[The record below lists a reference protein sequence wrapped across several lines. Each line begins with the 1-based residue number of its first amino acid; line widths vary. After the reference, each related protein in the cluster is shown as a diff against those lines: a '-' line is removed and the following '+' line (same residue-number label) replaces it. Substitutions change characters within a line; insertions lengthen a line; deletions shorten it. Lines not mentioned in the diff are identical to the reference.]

1 MPYLDRIKMLGT
13 IHLRIG
19 ETPVTIPLSLL
30 RTFALRYL
38 SVVFAVF
45 TLFIIGYPVHYR
57 IPFSIPIELYSR
69 GVGETEFGGG
79 KTFRWFATDSS
90 ITFSGLDRASHIL
103 VMNLHDGILQRQL
116 TIRLNE
122 ITIAHYDVRPSW
134 QKVYLLVPETQI
146 TSYIDT
152 LALSIPPLDPGKD
165 TYFGIAV
172 SSLSIHQID
181 KGTPSLFVILALIG
195 IALSIDFLGYLTRLN
210 TADRTWAVWLGVF
223 LCGYTLANWRLQT
236 MALFPIWSNM
246 TLLAIFIAGLLR
258 AYVIRRQISS
268 PWFARVLMLSMMLFV
283 LHATTLNAPAFVDI
297 DHRARAN
304 HVLQIAAGNAA
315 AVQARL
321 SNQYEWGISS
331 VPYSLLS
338 YYFFVPLA
346 TLLPSTLSM
355 TIALKIVISLINA
368 TIPILLYSLM
378 INAGHSQRSGF
389 LASALYI
396 GLPVQHIYFHDG
408 SYPTIIGLW
417 FTVLTIF
424 VIQVFERRSAW
435 SWIGFLIVTALI
447 VISLLIYVM
456 HIVFL
461 PVVLGV
467 AALIAYAHPVLR
479 PTSYRLFLVV
489 GISIIIAILL
499 YYGQFILS
507 TVSAVIDRLQAS
519 TRVGHDS
526 LPSPLVGSFLEQV
539 WGHTRLLPV
548 VLLPIGLFLMFR
560 KGLNIHLAMM
570 SGYVVLLIIGCL
582 VDTQFSL
589 WNKHW
594 YFCLPALA
602 ILPAIVLDSF
612 VQQGFAGRVITA
624 ILVAFLLWESTL
636 AWLLRAMIYE
646 WSLRTL

>member
-1 MPYLDRIKMLGT
+1 MIVLPYPSKLFI
-13 IHLRIG
+13 
-19 ETPVTIPLSLL
+19 
-30 RTFALRYL
+30 LRYI
-38 SVVFAVF
+38 SVVLAIF
-45 TLFIIGYPVHYR
+45 TLFIIDSPIYYR
-57 IPFSIPIELYSR
+57 IPFNIPIELYSR
-69 GVGETEFGGG
+69 GIGETESGDG
-79 KTFRWFATDSS
+79 KTFRWFATDAA
-90 ITFSGLDRASHIL
+90 ITFFGLDNATHML
-103 VMNLHDGILQRQL
+103 VMNLHNDLLQRQL
-116 TIRLNE
+116 TIQVND
-122 ITIAHYDVRPSW
+122 TPVVHYNVRPSW
-134 QKVYLLVPETQI
+134 QKIYLLIPKTQI

-152 LALSIPPLDPGKD
+152 LALRIPTLSPDTDPS
-165 TYFGIAV
+165 FGLAV
-172 SSLSIHQID
+172 SELAIHQID
-181 KGTPSLFVILALIG
+181 KGTLSLFVIFALLA
-195 IALSIDFLGYLTRLN
+195 IAFSIDLLGYLTKL
-210 TADRTWAVWLGVF
+210 TATDRTWAVWMGVLASGF
-223 LCGYTLANWRLQT
+223 ILANWRLQ
-236 MALFPIWSNM
+236 AVVLLPIWLFM
-246 TLLAIFIAGLLR
+246 TLIAICITALLQWCTSR
-258 AYVIRRQISS
+258 WQSWS

-346 TLLPSTLSM
+346 TFLPSTLSM
-355 TIALKIVISLINA
+355 TTGLKIVVSLINA
-368 TIPILLYSLM
+368 TIPSLLYGLM
-378 INAGHSQRSGF
+378 VNASYSQRAGF
-389 LASALYI
+389 LASALCI

-499 YYGQFILS
+499 YYGQFILP

-539 WGHTRLLPV
+539 WGHTRSLPV

-560 KGLNIHLAMM
+560 KGATIHLAMM
-570 SGYVVLLIIGCL
+570 SGYVVLLIISCL

>member
-1 MPYLDRIKMLGT
+1 MIVLPYPSKLFI
-13 IHLRIG
+13 
-19 ETPVTIPLSLL
+19 
-30 RTFALRYL
+30 LRYI
-38 SVVFAVF
+38 SVVLAIF
-45 TLFIIGYPVHYR
+45 TLFIIDSPIYYR
-57 IPFSIPIELYSR
+57 IPFNIPIELYSR
-69 GVGETEFGGG
+69 GIGETESGDG
-79 KTFRWFATDSS
+79 KTFRWFATDAA
-90 ITFSGLDRASHIL
+90 ITFFGLDNATHML
-103 VMNLHDGILQRQL
+103 VMNLHNDLLQRQL
-116 TIRLNE
+116 TIQVND
-122 ITIAHYDVRPSW
+122 TPVVHYNVRPSW
-134 QKVYLLVPETQI
+134 QKIYLLIPKTQI

-152 LALSIPPLDPGKD
+152 LALRIPTLSPDTDPS
-165 TYFGIAV
+165 FGLAV
-172 SSLSIHQID
+172 SELAIHQID
-181 KGTPSLFVILALIG
+181 KGTLSLFVIFALLA
-195 IALSIDFLGYLTRLN
+195 IAFSIDLLGYLTKL
-210 TADRTWAVWLGVF
+210 TATDRTWAVWMGVLASGF
-223 LCGYTLANWRLQT
+223 ILANWRLQV
-236 MALFPIWSNM
+236 MALLPIWLFM
-246 TLLAIFIAGLLR
+246 TLIAVCITALLQWCTS
-258 AYVIRRQISS
+258 RRQPWS
-268 PWFARVLMLSMMLFV
+268 PWFSRALMLSVMLFV

-304 HVLQIAAGNAA
+304 HILQIAAGNAA
-315 AVQARL
+315 AVQAKL

-417 FTVLTIF
+417 FTILTLL
-424 VIQVFERRSAW
+424 VIHMFERQPGW
-435 SWIGFLIVTALI
+435 SWIGFLTVTALI
-447 VISLLIYVM
+447 VTTLLVYVM
-456 HIVFL
+456 HIAFV

-467 AALIAYAHPVLR
+467 ASLIAYAHPALR
-479 PTSYRLFLVV
+479 PTSYRLFSVV

-560 KGLNIHLAMM
+560 KGATIHLAMM
-570 SGYVVLLIIGCL
+570 SGYVVLLIISCL

-602 ILPAIVLDSF
+602 ILPAIALDSF

>member
-1 MPYLDRIKMLGT
+1 MIILPS
-13 IHLRIG
+13 
-19 ETPVTIPLSLL
+19 LSKS
-30 RTFALRYL
+30 FALRYV
-38 SVVFAVF
+38 SVVLTIF
-45 TLFIIGYPVHYR
+45 TLFIIDSLTHYR
-57 IPFSIPIELYSR
+57 IPFNIPIELSSH
-69 GVGETEFGGG
+69 GIGETEFGDG
-79 KTFRWFATDSS
+79 KTFRWFATDSA
-90 ITFSGLDRASHIL
+90 ITFSGLDQATHLL
-103 VMNLHDGILQRQL
+103 VMNLHNGLLQRQL
-116 TIRLNE
+116 TIQVND
-122 ITIAHYDVRPSW
+122 TPVVHYNVRPSW
-134 QKVYLLVPETQI
+134 QKIYLLIPKTQI

-152 LALSIPPLDPGKD
+152 LALRIPLLSPDTDPS
-165 TYFGIAV
+165 FGLAV
-172 SSLSIHQID
+172 SELAIHQID
-181 KGTPSLFVILALIG
+181 KGTPSLFVILALL
-195 IALSIDFLGYLTRLN
+195 AVAFSIDLLGYLTKL
-210 TADRTWAVWLGVF
+210 TATDRTWAVWTGVLASGF
-223 LCGYTLANWRLQT
+223 ILANWRLQV
-236 MALFPIWSNM
+236 MALLPIWLFM
-246 TLLAIFIAGLLR
+246 TLIAICITALLQWCTSR
-258 AYVIRRQISS
+258 WQSWS

-315 AVQARL
+315 AVQAKL

-368 TIPILLYSLM
+368 TIPILLYGLM
-378 INAGHSQRSGF
+378 INAGHSQRAGF

-408 SYPTIIGLW
+408 SYPTIMGLW
-417 FTVLTIF
+417 FTILTLL
-424 VIQVFERRSAW
+424 VIDMFARQPGW
-435 SWIGFLIVTALI
+435 SWVGFLTVTALI
-447 VISLLIYVM
+447 VTTLLVYVM
-456 HIVFL
+456 HIAFV

-467 AALIAYAHPVLR
+467 AGLIAYAYPALR
-479 PTSYRLFLVV
+479 PTSYRLFSVV
-489 GISIIIAILL
+489 GVSIIIAILI
-499 YYGQFILS
+499 YYGQFILP
-507 TVSAVIDRLQAS
+507 TVSAVIDRLQAT

-560 KGLNIHLAMM
+560 KGATIHLAMM
-570 SGYVVLLIIGCL
+570 SGYVVLLIMSVL
-582 VDTQFSL
+582 VDIQFSL

-602 ILPAIVLDSF
+602 ILPAIALDTF
-612 VQQGFAGRVITA
+612 AQQGFAGRVVTA